1 MGLGDLRAVRRTVV
15 AFGYEQNEYEAR
27 PFLQHEDSVVREL
40 ALGALHRMQS
50 LTDADLEL
58 ALRDDDRLVR
68 RRAAELGA
76 LHPGV
81 DLAPLL
87 ADLEPVVV
95 EMAVWAYGEREQ
107 VDDNTLQT
115 IISLTTDHDDQLVR
129 EAGAAALGA
138 IGDERGVSAIL
149 SACEDKPA
157 VRRRAVLALAPFS
170 GPEIESAID
179 TALTDR
185 DWQVRQSAED
195 LRR

>member
-1 MGLGDLRAVRRTVV
+1 MGPDDLPAVRRTVV
-15 AFGYEQNEYEAR
+15 TLGYEQNEPEAR
-27 PFLQHEDSVVREL
+27 SFLRHEDSVVREL

-58 ALRDDDRLVR
+58 ALHDDDRLVR

-95 EMAVWAYGEREQ
+95 EMAVWAHGEREQ
-107 VDDNTLQT
+107 VDDNTLHT

-138 IGDERGVSAIL
+138 IGDERGVPAIL

-170 GPEIESAID
+170 GPEIEAAID

>member
-1 MGLGDLRAVRRTVV
+1 MGPDDLPAVRRTVV
-15 AFGYEQNEYEAR
+15 TLGYEQNEPEAR
-27 PFLQHEDSVVREL
+27 SFLRHEDSVVREL

-58 ALRDDDRLVR
+58 ALHDDDRLVR

-95 EMAVWAYGEREQ
+95 EMAVWAFGEREQ

-138 IGDERGVSAIL
+138 IGDERGVPAIL

-170 GPEIESAID
+170 GPEIETAID
-179 TALTDR
+179 TALNDR

>member
-1 MGLGDLRAVRRTVV
+1 MSPDDLRAMRRTVV
-15 AFGYEQNEYEAR
+15 ALGYGQNEPKAR
-27 PFLQHEDSVVREL
+27 SFLQHKDSVVREL

-50 LTDADLEL
+50 LTDADLEP
-58 ALRDDDRLVR
+58 ALHDDDRLVR

-107 VDDNTLQT
+107 VDDNTLHT
-115 IISLTTDHDDQLVR
+115 IISLTTDHDDPLVR

-138 IGDERGVSAIL
+138 IGDERGVPAIL

-170 GPEIESAID
+170 GPEIEAAID